1 MSKNRNRAAARALE
15 RALTAAIFEPEMRL
29 EKKEK
34 KQPEAKPEKRPEK
47 AQRKR
52 RRRPNRIGPRRPTW
66 AVSYWLRGGRV
77 YRRFKSLEE
86 ARAALEEMEACNQRW
101 IDREGMEM
109 FHDLTLHGCERA
121 VKNFGNY

>member
-15 RALTAAIFEPEMRL
+15 RALTTAVFGPEMRL
-29 EKKEK
+29 EKT
-34 KQPEAKPEKRPEK
+34 PLEAKPEKRLEK
-47 AQRKR
+47 REWKR
-52 RRRPNRIGPRRPTW
+52 RRRPNRIGPRRPSW
-66 AVSYWLRGGRV
+66 SVSYWLRGGRV
-77 YRRFKSLEE
+77 YRHFESLEE